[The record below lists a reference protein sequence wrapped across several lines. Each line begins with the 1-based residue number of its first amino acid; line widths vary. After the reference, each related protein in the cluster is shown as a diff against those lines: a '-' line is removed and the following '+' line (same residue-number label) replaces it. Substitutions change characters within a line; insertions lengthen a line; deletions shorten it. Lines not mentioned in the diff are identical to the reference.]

1 METWDAITA
10 RRNVRQFADQVIPDA
25 DLDHVLE
32 AGRIAPS
39 SQNNQP
45 WDFIVVTDREMLR
58 ALSGVWRGGGHI
70 ATAAAAIALVI
81 PDEEESRARERN
93 RFDIGQAT
101 MQMMIAAADRGI
113 GSGHSAIGDQDVARS
128 VLGVPEDKLVAFVI
142 DLGYPADRPLRPGT
156 RLSAGLSTRSCTATA
171 GDQVG
176 ASAPVFRLGPN
187 LNRSDA
193 VRTRQTQA
201 PRSRQPARR
210 SGPLALLA
218 SVGTGPPRWVRGLA
232 GRREAVAALVDRSAG
247 SG

>member
-10 RRNVRQFADQVIPDA
+10 RRNVRQFADQEIPDA

-58 ALSGVWRGGGHI
+58 ELSSVWRGGGHI
-70 ATAAAAIALVI
+70 ATAAAAIVLVV

-128 VLGVPEDKLVAFVI
+128 VLGVPEDKLVAFVM
-142 DLGYPADRPLRPGT
+142 DLGYPADRPLRAGT
-156 RLSAGLSTRSCTATA
+156 RLK
-171 GDQVG
+171 
-176 ASAPVFRLGPN
+176 
-187 LNRSDA
+187 
-193 VRTRQTQA
+193 
-201 PRSRQPARR
+201 RR
-210 SGPLALLA
+210 PFDEVVHRNG
-218 SVGTGPPRWVRGLA
+218 W
-232 GRREAVAALVDRSAG
+232 
-247 SG
+247 